1 MTQQN
6 TLELPI
12 RNRVAAGR
20 MLARLLTAYQQRPE
34 VIVLGLPRGGVPVA
48 YEVASALLVRLDLML
63 VRKLGVPGY
72 EELAMGAIAEGGV
85 RVLSPAILHQQRI
98 DEVALAAVTERQSKE
113 LQRRERAYR
122 GDRAVPQLRNQQV
135 ILVDDGLAT
144 GATMQAAVQAVQ
156 RQNPQRIIVAVP
168 VAAADSLEVL
178 HTQVD
183 EIICPHVTNELI
195 SIGRWYLDF
204 TQVSDDEVLA
214 LLTQAWQ
221 RENRTA

>member
-1 MTQQN
+1 MTQQD
-6 TLELPI
+6 TFELPI

-48 YEVASALLVRLDLML
+48 YEVANALLVRLDLML
-63 VRKLGVPGY
+63 VRKIGVPGY
-72 EELAMGAIAEGGV
+72 EELAMGAIAEDGV
-85 RVLSPAILHQQRI
+85 RVLNPEILHQLRI
-98 DEVALAAVTERQSKE
+98 DEVALAAVTERQTKE

-178 HTQVD
+178 RTQVD

-195 SIGRWYLDF
+195 SIGRWYSDF
-204 TQVSDDEVLA
+204 TQVSDDEVLT
-214 LLTQAWQ
+214 LLSQAWQ

>member
-12 RNRVAAGR
+12 RNRVLAGR